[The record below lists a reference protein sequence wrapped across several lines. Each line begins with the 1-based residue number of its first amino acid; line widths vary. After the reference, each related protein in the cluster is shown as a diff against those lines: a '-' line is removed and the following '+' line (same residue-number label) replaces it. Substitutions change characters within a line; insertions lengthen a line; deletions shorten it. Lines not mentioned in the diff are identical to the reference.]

1 MVIKKAYV
9 YALITPIYV
18 KSVVELVERLGKLL
32 PLVIKHIVL
41 LQMLYPSR
49 DFGLYILKEA
59 LDFS

>member
-18 KSVVELVERLGKLL
+18 KSVVELVKKLGKLL

-49 DFGLYILKEA
+49 DFGLYVLKEA

>member
-18 KSVVELVERLGKLL
+18 KSVIELVKKLGKLL
-32 PLVIKHIVL
+32 PLVIKNIVV